1 MILINESQLIH
12 DSLNPKIWDRG
23 DKLLP
28 DVRSKLMKIVEE
40 FKEYINDDIEM
51 NIIDAH
57 IVGSNASYNY
67 TEYSDLD
74 LHVITNFGDINAC
87 RPDLLQA
94 LFNLEKSSF
103 NDKYDIKIHG
113 IDVELY
119 VEDVRSS
126 TVSNG
131 IYSLFKDIW
140 IKFPEKS
147 LAPEVDL
154 EPELSNIKSH
164 VYEIL
169 SNGSLEDVN
178 NCVNDLYLMRKSS
191 LETSG
196 EWGVGNLIFKE
207 LRNDGTLDQL
217 KDRQD
222 YLTSRELSLECVK
235 MIRIVEEEVNN
246 SKIIRGYIAN
256 WKITDNGDGTF
267 NVKPGNKNYKSLS
280 NAKAAI
286 RTAEKNYYKDHPDY
300 PIKNR
305 DIWFDAG
312 VMITNVD
319 PDGYFESADIK
330 PKNEGILEVPKGKKV
345 YDLPVSHFKNLIDRK
360 GREAIIRAIT
370 NLEVW
375 NKNDDPKISKWARDM
390 KKSLEG
396 YKEK

>member
-1 MILINESQLIH
+1 MILINESQLVH
-12 DSLNPKIWDRG
+12 DSLNPKIWDREN
-23 DKLLP
+23 KLLP
-28 DVRSKLMKIVEE
+28 DVRNKLMEIVEE
-40 FKEYINDDIEM
+40 FKEYVNDDIEM

-217 KDRQD
+217 RDRQD
-222 YLTSRELSLECVK
+222 YLMSKELSLE
-235 MIRIVEEEVNN
+235 
-246 SKIIRGYIAN
+246 
-256 WKITDNGDGTF
+256 
-267 NVKPGNKNYKSLS
+267 
-280 NAKAAI
+280 
-286 RTAEKNYYKDHPDY
+286 
-300 PIKNR
+300 
-305 DIWFDAG
+305 G
-312 VMITNVD
+312 VL
-319 PDGYFESADIK
+319 K
-330 PKNEGILEVPKGKKV
+330 
-345 YDLPVSHFKNLIDRK
+345 
-360 GREAIIRAIT
+360 
-370 NLEVW
+370 
-375 NKNDDPKISKWARDM
+375 
-390 KKSLEG
+390 
-396 YKEK
+396 